1 MPCLGPRLLPPRA
14 FLSAQGCLSDLP
26 LNRVWK
32 RVCVWG
38 SRGQGACR
46 GLHEGQGWVP
56 GQPTNSDSRLVFC
69 GGLSVPW
76 KGTEGSV
83 RHSVCPQQAL
93 HLGLNMGNTSPSKA
107 NSRHLPT
114 HTKLLIPAHEP
125 STYHPAFFLKLLYLL
140 PTSPSHPSPSW
151 LSSSPSRISIYPT
164 LFHSQQPG
172 KKEHRPNK
180 GEVGQASGPAG
191 PDCNAPTF
199 QEGAHCRPQ
208 PPIPPGAQPCRCNP
222 DTRAR
227 THISSSQSCGRKAGI
242 SDPQLTNGKTQVQRR
257 VMMAG
262 HLESH
267 SRYEAESIS
276 SASSSTMD
284 SKLPTSSWSWPD
296 LLL

>member
-1 MPCLGPRLLPPRA
+1 MGRPLQKTSGLSQVTEQRVPCLGPRLLPPRA

-140 PTSPSHPSPSW
+140 PTSPPHPSPSW

-180 GEVGQASGPAG
+180 GRGRTGKWPSRTRLQCPHFPGGGALSSTATHPSRSSALQVQPRYQSQDPHLLF
-191 PDCNAPTF
+191 TVMW
-199 QEGAHCRPQ
+199 QEGR
-208 PPIPPGAQPCRCNP
+208 
-222 DTRAR
+222 D
-227 THISSSQSCGRKAGI
+227 K
-242 SDPQLTNGKTQVQRR
+242 
-257 VMMAG
+257 
-262 HLESH
+262 
-267 SRYEAESIS
+267 
-276 SASSSTMD
+276 
-284 SKLPTSSWSWPD
+284 
-296 LLL
+296 